1 MNYLLVGPLIDGCPS
16 AIGFEPSKTLL
27 RAVSLAYDP
36 KVPAEWRVPGI
47 FYSFQEGGAG

>member
-27 RAVSLAYDP
+27 RAVSLACDP